1 MLRHPTE
8 GETYRLYR
16 GGGEGGLATTPM
28 TTSGRFTMEGG
39 TTNLAATSSR
49 WNWMCFQVSLVES
62 SAGGFHQ
69 WGIVPAD
76 LNCVPAKF
84 YTHCPVKGRKEACSV
99 SIVDASVRCSR
110 PMGSDHPFFLF
121 RDPRATSEFRKNNFV
136 HIQSDQVFMKAI
148 SF

>member
-16 GGGEGGLATTPM
+16 GGGEGGLTTTPM

-69 WGIVPAD
+69 WGVVPAD
-76 LNCVPAKF
+76 LNCVPDFNTCKIL
-84 YTHCPVKGRKEACSV
+84 YTLPSKREEG
-99 SIVDASVRCSR
+99 
-110 PMGSDHPFFLF
+110 GLF
-121 RDPRATSEFRKNNFV
+121 C
-136 HIQSDQVFMKAI
+136 
-148 SF
+148 